1 MENTHSAETPA
12 HTTIESIMNALFN
25 DEVTVGVEQLDL
37 FVRRIYEIR
46 KDRSV
51 YGATKHTELS
61 YVNDDD
67 YREFINLVG
76 ATDGTKHL
84 IVIEMSLLD
93 DFSSTVVP
101 DSKSLDV
108 LRQVR
113 NYLRFAV
120 NRIGRTQMT
129 NQPLE
134 SFLADYV
141 QSTFTL
147 NGLFVHSKKQKDCML
162 TYIYW
167 K

>member
-1 MENTHSAETPA
+1 M
-12 HTTIESIMNALFN
+12 
-25 DEVTVGVEQLDL
+25 
-37 FVRRIYEIR
+37 
-46 KDRSV
+46 
-51 YGATKHTELS
+51 S
-61 YVNDDD
+61 YVNDSD

-76 ATDGTKHL
+76 ASDGTKHL

-93 DFSSTVVP
+93 DFCSTVVS